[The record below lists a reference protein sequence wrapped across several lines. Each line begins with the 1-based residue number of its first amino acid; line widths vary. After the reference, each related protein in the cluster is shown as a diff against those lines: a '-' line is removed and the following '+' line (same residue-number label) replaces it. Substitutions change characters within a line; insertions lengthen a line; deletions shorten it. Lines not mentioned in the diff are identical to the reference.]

1 MKYKEA
7 YDCLNQN
14 GLLVEASKGTP
25 DIDFISYNSKE
36 IKENTLFF
44 CKGAAFSPKY
54 LEDAIKM
61 GAVIYVSEKKYDV
74 NCDYIIVSD
83 IRKAMAYL
91 SNAFYEYSYKKLN
104 LTGIT
109 GTKGKSTTAYYIKYI
124 LDEFLKAQNKPKS
137 GIISSIDT
145 YDGTE
150 LKESILT
157 TPEAVNLH
165 KHFYNAVN
173 NDIEFMTMEVSSQAL
188 KYDRVLGVNYN
199 IGCFLN
205 FGEDH
210 ISPIEHIDIDDYF
223 SSKMILFSQCDK
235 SVISLDDEYSKKV
248 LKAAENTE
256 IITFSREN
264 ETADFYGY
272 DIRKE
277 NNDIAFKV
285 RSKTFDKTFR
295 ITMPGIF
302 NVYNALC
309 AIAVTSTYGV
319 PSEIIY
325 KGLIKARTSG
335 RMENYSNETGKIIA
349 IVDYAHNKLSFQ
361 TLYNSVLNEYKGRK
375 IITVFGCPGKKAI
388 NRREDLGL
396 LAGKYSDKVII
407 TEEDFGEEDV
417 MKISNEIKHFVDTQN
432 CPNEIITDRGE
443 AIKKAIMDCD
453 ENSLILITGKGN
465 ETRLKRGRE
474 YCPCLTDVDYVK
486 KYLKEYDVKNKL
498 DNTEKIKDVDA
509 LLPLLSQ
516 NKGKTFVIK
525 YGGSSLGD
533 EEVIKYIL
541 DDIKLFSSVGINV
554 VVVHGGGNSVS
565 EMSKKLGIEPK
576 FYDGYRITDDET
588 VKVAEMVLSG
598 EINKALVSML
608 NSKKDVAVGISG
620 KDAGLIKAKIKS
632 PKLGLVGEVISA
644 DPKIL
649 KTLLA
654 SDFIP
659 VVSPISSDG
668 EGQTLNINAD
678 DVACAVAESLKA
690 DKLVF
695 MTDTDGIYF
704 DNENENTII
713 HYLNSERANDIIEN
727 GLVEG
732 GMAVK
737 LKNCLNAIECGVG
750 QVSIIDG
757 RREHT
762 LLLESISERNYGTV
776 ITNK

>member
-165 KHFYNAVN
+165 KHFHNAVN
-173 NDIEFMTMEVSSQAL
+173 NNIEFMTMEVSSQAL

-223 SSKMILFSQCDK
+223 NSKMILFSQCDK

-417 MKISNEIKHFVDTQN
+417 MKISNEIKHFVDTKN

-598 EINKALVSML
+598 EINKSLVSML
-608 NSKKDVAVGISG
+608 NSKKDIAVGISG

>member
-1 MKYKEA
+1 
-7 YDCLNQN
+7 
-14 GLLVEASKGTP
+14 
-25 DIDFISYNSKE
+25 
-36 IKENTLFF
+36 
-44 CKGAAFSPKY
+44 
-54 LEDAIKM
+54 
-61 GAVIYVSEKKYDV
+61 
-74 NCDYIIVSD
+74 
-83 IRKAMAYL
+83 
-91 SNAFYEYSYKKLN
+91 
-104 LTGIT
+104 
-109 GTKGKSTTAYYIKYI
+109 
-124 LDEFLKAQNKPKS
+124 
-137 GIISSIDT
+137 
-145 YDGTE
+145 
-150 LKESILT
+150 
-157 TPEAVNLH
+157 
-165 KHFYNAVN
+165 
-173 NDIEFMTMEVSSQAL
+173 
-188 KYDRVLGVNYN
+188 
-199 IGCFLN
+199 
-205 FGEDH
+205 
-210 ISPIEHIDIDDYF
+210 
-223 SSKMILFSQCDK
+223 
-235 SVISLDDEYSKKV
+235 
-248 LKAAENTE
+248 
-256 IITFSREN
+256 
-264 ETADFYGY
+264 
-272 DIRKE
+272 
-277 NNDIAFKV
+277 

-295 ITMPGIF
+295 ITLPGIF

-417 MKISNEIKHFVDTQN
+417 MKISNEIKHFVDTKN

-598 EINKALVSML
+598 EINKSLVSML

-713 HYLNSERANDIIEN
+713 HYLNSERAN
-727 GLVEG
+727 
-732 GMAVK
+732 
-737 LKNCLNAIECGVG
+737 
-750 QVSIIDG
+750 
-757 RREHT
+757 
-762 LLLESISERNYGTV
+762 
-776 ITNK
+776 

>member
-1 MKYKEA
+1 M
-7 YDCLNQN
+7 
-14 GLLVEASKGTP
+14 
-25 DIDFISYNSKE
+25 
-36 IKENTLFF
+36 
-44 CKGAAFSPKY
+44 
-54 LEDAIKM
+54 
-61 GAVIYVSEKKYDV
+61 IYVSEKKYDV

-173 NDIEFMTMEVSSQAL
+173 NNIEFMTMEVSSQAL

-223 SSKMILFSQCDK
+223 NSKMILFSQCDK

-498 DNTEKIKDVDA
+498 DNTEKIKDVYA

-598 EINKALVSML
+598 EINKSLVSML
-608 NSKKDVAVGISG
+608 NSKKDIAVGISG

-678 DVACAVAESLKA
+678 DVACAVAE
-690 DKLVF
+690 
-695 MTDTDGIYF
+695 
-704 DNENENTII
+704 
-713 HYLNSERANDIIEN
+713 
-727 GLVEG
+727 
-732 GMAVK
+732 
-737 LKNCLNAIECGVG
+737 
-750 QVSIIDG
+750 
-757 RREHT
+757 
-762 LLLESISERNYGTV
+762 
-776 ITNK
+776 

>member
-1 MKYKEA
+1 LIET
-7 YDCLNQN
+7 
-14 GLLVEASKGTP
+14 SKGTP

-61 GAVIYVSEKKYDV
+61 GAVLYVSEKKYDV

-173 NDIEFMTMEVSSQAL
+173 NNIEFMTMEVSSQAL

-223 SSKMILFSQCDK
+223 NSKMILFSQCDK

-417 MKISNEIKHFVDTQN
+417 MKISNEIKHFVDTKN

-598 EINKALVSML
+598 EINKSLVSML
-608 NSKKDVAVGISG
+608 NSKKDIAVGISG

-632 PKLGLVGEVISA
+632 SKLGLVGEVISA

-649 KTLLA
+649 K
-654 SDFIP
+654 
-659 VVSPISSDG
+659 
-668 EGQTLNINAD
+668 
-678 DVACAVAESLKA
+678 
-690 DKLVF
+690 
-695 MTDTDGIYF
+695 
-704 DNENENTII
+704 
-713 HYLNSERANDIIEN
+713 
-727 GLVEG
+727 
-732 GMAVK
+732 
-737 LKNCLNAIECGVG
+737 
-750 QVSIIDG
+750 
-757 RREHT
+757 
-762 LLLESISERNYGTV
+762 
-776 ITNK
+776 

>member
-14 GLLVEASKGTP
+14 GLLIETSKGTP

-61 GAVIYVSEKKYDV
+61 GAVLYVSEKKYDV

-173 NDIEFMTMEVSSQAL
+173 NNIEFMTMEVSSQAL

-223 SSKMILFSQCDK
+223 NSKMILFSQCDK

-396 LAGKYSDKVII
+396 LAGEYSDKVII

-417 MKISNEIKHFVDTQN
+417 MKISNEIKHFVDTKN

-498 DNTEKIKDVDA
+498 DNTEKIKDVYA

-598 EINKALVSML
+598 EINKSLVSML